1 MAWLEALSETRELR
15 RCVRDLVALSRLS
28 ANWQVFDPHQ
38 IANNVA
44 AALVDM
50 IGADFIYVLI
60 PDRLGGPLVEV
71 LRAGEAAAV
80 KSPDII
86 QAALRNEFP
95 LRADERRLTIPNPG
109 ETGALHLACAP
120 IGFGVG
126 AVIVAGSRRVEFPGE
141 AQLLL
146 LETAANEITFASQR
160 WQADADRH
168 RLVSVIERSS
178 SFIGIGTLD
187 GAIQY
192 VNPAGLTLVG
202 LSEVE
207 QSSGLSILDL
217 LVSEDQARARDELF
231 HIVMQEGRWVGD
243 LKFRHVA
250 TDAVIPFLA
259 DWFRVDDPRTDRP
272 MNMAIVGRD
281 LTAQKRSEAELLSLA
296 QTLEQRV
303 TERTAELAKANQRL
317 VSEIIERERADA
329 RLQLLQSEFY
339 HAGRLNAA
347 GQMAAALAHELNQ
360 PLTAATNS
368 VNAARRFI
376 ARSGPQ
382 PDGRISESMSEA
394 VEQMLRAGQ
403 IIRRLRDF
411 LSRGE
416 AEKRVEDVVAMI
428 EDASELAL
436 TGAETLGIKV
446 RFRFDP
452 NVSHVFAD
460 RIQIQQ
466 VIFNLM
472 RNAVEAMAV
481 CDRRELEVETS
492 RLGRESV
499 EIAIADSGSG
509 LSHELADRLFDPFV
523 STKHNSMGL
532 GLSICRSI
540 VRAHGGNLS
549 ARPNPHGGT
558 IFFFTL
564 EAATSGGAAH
574 AH

>member
-1 MAWLEALSETRELR
+1 MAWLEVLSETRELR

-28 ANWQVFDPHQ
+28 ANWQVFEPHQ

-44 AALVDM
+44 AALVEM
-50 IGADFIYVLI
+50 IGADFVYVLI
-60 PDRLGGPLVEV
+60 PDRPGGPSVEV
-71 LRAGEAAAV
+71 LRAGQAAV
-80 KSPDII
+80 VKSQDVI

-95 LRADERRLTIPNPG
+95 RRADERRLTIPNPSG
-109 ETGALHLACAP
+109 TGALRLACAP
-120 IGFGVG
+120 IGFGAG
-126 AVIVAGSRRVEFPGE
+126 AVIIAGSGRAEFPGE

-160 WQADADRH
+160 WQADADQH

-178 SFIGIGTLD
+178 SFIGIGALD
-187 GAIQY
+187 GAVQY
-192 VNPAGLTLVG
+192 LNPAGLTFVG
-202 LSEVE
+202 LSEIE
-207 QSSGLSILDL
+207 PSSGLSILDL
-217 LVSEDQARARDELF
+217 LVTEERVRARDELF
-231 HIVMQEGRWVGD
+231 HTVMQDGRWVGD
-243 LKFRHVA
+243 LRFRHVV
-250 TDAVIPFLA
+250 TGAVIPFLA
-259 DWFRVDDPRTDRP
+259 DWFRVDDPRTGRP

-303 TERTAELAKANQRL
+303 SERTAELAQANQRL
-317 VSEIIERERADA
+317 VSEIAERERADA

-376 ARSGPQ
+376 ARNGPQ
-382 PDGRISESMSEA
+382 PDGRISESMREA

-416 AEKRVEDVVAMI
+416 TEKRIEDVVAMI

-436 TGAETLGIKV
+436 TGAEPLGIKV
-446 RFRFDP
+446 SFRFDP

-466 VIFNLM
+466 VLFNLM
-472 RNAVEAMAV
+472 RNAVEAMAI
-481 CDRRELEVETS
+481 CGRRELEVET
-492 RLGRESV
+492 LLLDGESV

-509 LSHELADRLFDPFV
+509 LSHEVADRLFDPFV

-540 VRAHGGNLS
+540 VQAHGGDLS
-549 ARPNPHGGT
+549 ARPNPRGGT

-564 EAATSGGAAH
+564 EAATSGEGAH
-574 AH
+574 AY